1 MKGGKRFNY
10 ILVSVLLCTLCI
22 IFVGRKI
29 SQSLF
34 FNPKDRIQILTYG
47 QNTHLYSIGNS
58 DGIHYIIPFD
68 PDTKIKVPGGYGL
81 YRIGGLSKLV
91 DLQKDPN
98 ILKRTFSI
106 GVSSFVPYVFYPN
119 DTTIYYSQRSG
130 EVNQDLPTFQTIFMG
145 RSNVAFFD
153 KVYLWLRFFG
163 KKYNDFTEIDI
174 KTKVINEDKVF
185 LDNIFSKTFIG
196 YFYQRKFRDEQKSI
210 QILYQN
216 KYQTALYL
224 SNLIEGNGIRV
235 NDLSQRKIGERCF
248 IVESSQNQFSE
259 TALSLSQFFGCSLK
273 KGKTEISDIIIYLG
287 SIEQQWEVYK

>member
-10 ILVSVLLCTLCI
+10 ILMSILLCILCI

-29 SQSLF
+29 SRSLF

-81 YRIGGLSKLV
+81 YRIGGLLKLV

-98 ILKRTFSI
+98 ILKRTFSV
-106 GVSSFVPYVFYPN
+106 GVSSFVPYVFYPKN
-119 DTTIYYSQRSG
+119 TTIYYSQRDG
-130 EVNQDLPTFQTIFMG
+130 EAGKDLPTFQTIFME

-153 KVYLWLRFFG
+153 KVYLWFRFFG

-210 QILYQN
+210 QILYQK

-235 NDLSQRKIGERCF
+235 NDLSQRNIGERCF
-248 IVESSQNQFSE
+248 IVELPQDHFSE